1 MRTTIDKAGR
11 VVIPKSLR
19 DSLGLVPGEVEL
31 IRDGAGVRIEPV
43 AGRGATERGGRLV
56 IDSDIVLDDEDV
68 EALRLS
74 DQR

>member
-68 EALRLS
+68 RALRLS